1 MIEAQLNIRSTKAK
15 TLASKL
21 ARQQR
26 RTVSQ
31 IVEMAL
37 EQYAQTSPTAEATF
51 AENGK
56 EESFWKRIARM
67 SRDSDGPD
75 IDLEAIINEH
85 RVPHKP
91 IEL

>member
-37 EQYAQTSPTAEATF
+37 EQYAQTSPTTEVSS

-56 EESFWKRIARM
+56 EESFWRRIARM